1 MLRDKES
8 AVIALLAIQNEGK
21 TVLLCVCGKEAV
33 AAGFAAGQIIRELS
47 PVVGGK
53 GGGKPD
59 SAMGGGPL
67 TGKNKEVF
75 TALKELIERG

>member
-1 MLRDKES
+1 VL
-8 AVIALLAIQNEGK
+8 ALLALQHEGK
-21 TVLLCVCGKEAV
+21 PVLLCVCGKEAV